1 MSNVKCQTVILLS
14 KRIKILGVQADSGHF
29 VFRDDFRF
37 EAWFCTRIL
46 TFQPQLLVSDP
57 QNHLPATFD
66 SIAHAA
72 LPFDL
77 CLWAFGVDLATTDN
91 ERTRASTG
99 ARVGAMG
106 AERSARCARTKNYY
120 ATQSRGRETAIWWLL
135 SNRPLSTLRARAP
148 LARWGRPLSV
158 AVGGGRV
165 DPSGARRPVT
175 KATWFFAWNTGSSER
190 AFAVFC
196 SGTPQRGAK
205 KRRYVPEQGACI

>member
-1 MSNVKCQTVILLS
+1 M
-14 KRIKILGVQADSGHF
+14 
-29 VFRDDFRF
+29 
-37 EAWFCTRIL
+37 

-57 QNHLPATFD
+57 QNHLPVTFD

-77 CLWAFGVDLATTDN
+77 CLRAFGVDLATTDN

-99 ARVGAMG
+99 ARAGAMG

-148 LARWGRPLSV
+148 LARWGRPQLV
-158 AVGGGRV
+158 IVGGGGV
-165 DPSGARRPVT
+165 DPSGARRAPRSGHSFGPPTSRAGRLSVNHTQGSFTSLLLEPAHRRRLPGGPRT
-175 KATWFFAWNTGSSER
+175 KAGL
-190 AFAVFC
+190 
-196 SGTPQRGAK
+196 
-205 KRRYVPEQGACI
+205 